1 MLRLVRMARQLTTRK
16 WSAGREAGL
25 RHEETSG
32 LQGGT
37 WKEFMHSSQ
46 STGKPKF
53 CLEHRGSRGRQ
64 RRRLEKYVG
73 PGHSGIILSAL
84 QAKECVRVLVRNRS
98 LWQVL
103 SKVMKRLSFA
113 FRKFILVGSVEDEW
127 RGHMWKT
134 GRPLKRWL
142 GLPRIEIVKP
152 EYGGKGWGDKG
163 GSEKERL
170 WDSRKWETLNAVKLS

>member
-1 MLRLVRMARQLTTRK
+1 MECREREGPEAWGDLRP
-16 WSAGREAGL
+16 AGWDMERVHAFITEHWQTKVLSRAQREWG
-25 RHEETSG
+25 ET
-32 LQGGT
+32 
-37 WKEFMHSSQ
+37 
-46 STGKPKF
+46 
-53 CLEHRGSRGRQ
+53 Q

-84 QAKECVRVLVRNRS
+84 QAKECVCVLVRNRS

-113 FRKFILVGSVEDEW
+113 FRKFILVGSVEDEQK
-127 RGHMWKT
+127 GPYVET

-142 GLPRIEIVKP
+142 GLPRTEIVKP
-152 EYGGKGWGDKG
+152 EYGGKEWGDKG
-163 GSEKERL
+163 GSKKERL